1 MGTGKELGGLG
12 SQLRVWDRF
21 QGICA
26 TGKSVWLMD
35 WQRVRVFPRTFLHP
49 LLYRTYQSGYAMFTF
64 FTNSKKREAFKEN
77 LRLGQ
82 QDEERGSLIKVF
94 TGYLVLMNPAFV
106 NTETDLNF
114 IFLVSSSMSQDKT
127 LEAAPLNSQVINIT
141 LFWLP
146 AAISI

>member
-1 MGTGKELGGLG
+1 
-12 SQLRVWDRF
+12 
-21 QGICA
+21 
-26 TGKSVWLMD
+26 
-35 WQRVRVFPRTFLHP
+35 
-49 LLYRTYQSGYAMFTF
+49 MFTF
-64 FTNSKKREAFKEN
+64 FYKFQKSGEQR
-77 LRLGQ
+77 
-82 QDEERGSLIKVF
+82 EERGAGGLIKVF
-94 TGYLVLMNPAFV
+94 SGYLVLMNPAFV